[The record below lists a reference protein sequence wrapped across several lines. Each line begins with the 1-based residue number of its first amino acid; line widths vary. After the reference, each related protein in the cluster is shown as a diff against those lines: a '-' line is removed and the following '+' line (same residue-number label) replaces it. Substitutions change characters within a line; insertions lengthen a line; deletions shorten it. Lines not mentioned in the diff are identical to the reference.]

1 MAGGNVEAVTYFIFL
16 SFQITA
22 DGDWNHEIQR
32 FLLPGRK
39 AMTNLNSILK
49 SRDKTFSTKVHIVKA
64 NERMWELDH
73 KEGWAPKNWCFWTVV
88 LEKTLESPLDSTELK
103 PVSFKEN
110 QPWIL
115 IGRTDAGAEAPIFWS
130 PDANSQLIE
139 KDLDPGKD
147 WRQEKRASEDEMA
160 GWHHQCNGHE
170 LEQTSG
176 DGEGQRG
183 LLCCSPWVVKSQTP

>member
-88 LEKTLESPLDSTELK
+88 LEKSLESPWDCKEIK
-103 PVSFKEN
+103 PVNPKGN
-110 QPWIL
+110 QSWTFT
-115 IGRTDAGAEAPIFWS
+115 GRTAAKAEAPTLWP
-130 PDANSQLIE
+130 PDAKNWLFG
-139 KDLDPGKD
+139 KNLNAGKD
-147 WRQEKRASEDEMA
+147 WVKEKRSMA
-160 GWHHQCNGHE
+160 A
-170 LEQTSG
+170 LI
-176 DGEGQRG
+176 
-183 LLCCSPWVVKSQTP
+183 